1 MNTNDFIVLPWG
13 KTGNS
18 VKLKTKNVRELRV
31 EKVQLELE
39 TQEMEKKL
47 QQLQSSMSRE
57 KEERER
63 SNGYHWKSGQPGK
76 LGNLSQVMSQNKENV
91 VKVSPGKV
99 KLKILKDQVQET
111 VKQPLNY
118 KVTNTSTQEKIKGKG
133 KVCGQCENKFALL
146 VCLECGENYCSSCFA
161 RIHQKGALKLHRTTL
176 LQTRSQVLSRLNIAH
191 RFLKE
196 IYPDESQEEQNSKKE
211 IDKNGNA
218 SETLSVQI
226 SNSEVN
232 YIPSKKADPRNQTG
246 GLLLQGSFDEEESA
260 RSFQKI
266 LTQWRNGSHE
276 DKEKHIQKNS
286 ETSQEQ
292 MEASEVQTNLK
303 IWREPLQI
311 EFKDDSLTYME
322 RLWLKKHR
330 RTPLHCAKNMSLKK
344 ELSPSVPINELS
356 TPLAAPIEDMT
367 LSEKDDSIE
376 VEELKESYPDPFL
389 PQQPELENI
398 ESSVRIVEL
407 DDNYE
412 EEPGESG
419 DFVPYKVELADA
431 DNQQSWAVHQYQK
444 NDFHLGKDLPL
455 SLMKTADAIW
465 QHGLSATDKDLFSQ
479 CSRIISSASKDT
491 LKASL
496 SKNSMS
502 DSSRITERV
511 SAVSSEK
518 NVTKKKSFLLENIK
532 SDEKIHASHQ
542 RTPYHHNV
550 DLGDS
555 HGDRLTYNCKSSLE
569 GNSLHENSSSQ
580 EPRSKK
586 ASKLQKVALR
596 SKPITE
602 QYQGLEKFFVFGKNP
617 FKERFRLNLAMK
629 SEAVPSN
636 HRITLTGNQQWISE
650 SSLSEHADDSIVQ
663 DVVWNNQKKVSGVL
677 HPQRGLISKRPSS
690 ANIPLRKT
698 ILNGSWSHTS
708 LYQRPRSAIS
718 RPLSRATSEISEI
731 EYIDVTD
738 HNEPFLDDAA
748 DNRTL
753 DSLEKELNILKN
765 LSDDPERLYNL
776 NSEKLSGISRH
787 SEKISKT
794 KTDVPKTPDLKD
806 SSRFDISSLDAEVN
820 GPLSSS
826 ESSIDD
832 EEENSLEKL
841 QVVALH

>member
-63 SNGYHWKSGQPGK
+63 SSGYHWKSGQLGK
-76 LGNLSQVMSQNKENV
+76 LGNQSQVMSQNKENV

-118 KVTNTSTQEKIKGKG
+118 KVTTTSTQEKIKGKG

-161 RIHQKGALKLHRTTL
+161 RIHQKGALKRHRTTL
-176 LQTRSQVLSRLNIAH
+176 LQTRAQVLSRLDIAH

-196 IYPDESQEEQNSKKE
+196 IYPDESQEVQNLKKE
-211 IDKNGNA
+211 INNNGNA
-218 SETLSVQI
+218 SKTQSLQI
-226 SNSEVN
+226 SDSEVN
-232 YIPSKKADPRNQTG
+232 STPSKNAESTNQTG

-260 RSFQKI
+260 RSFQEI
-266 LTQWRNGSHE
+266 LTQWRDDNHVN
-276 DKEKHIQKNS
+276 KEKHIQKNAEAS
-286 ETSQEQ
+286 PEQ
-292 MEASEVQTNLK
+292 TEASEVQTNLK
-303 IWREPLQI
+303 IWREPLRI

-330 RTPLHCAKNMSLKK
+330 RTPLHCARNMSLEK
-344 ELSPSVPINELS
+344 ELSPSVPVSELS
-356 TPLAAPIEDMT
+356 TPLAASIEDMT

-389 PQQPELENI
+389 QQQPELESP

-407 DDNYE
+407 DDKYE

-419 DFVPYKVELADA
+419 DFVPYKVELADT
-431 DNQQSWAVHQYQK
+431 DSQESWAVHQYQK
-444 NDFHLGKDLPL
+444 NDFHFGKDLSL
-455 SLMKTADAIW
+455 SLMKAMR
-465 QHGLSATDKDLFSQ
+465 QHGYLTKDKDLFSQ

-491 LKASL
+491 LKVSL
-496 SKNSMS
+496 SRSSIS
-502 DSSRITERV
+502 DSPRTTERV
-511 SAVSSEK
+511 LTVSNEK
-518 NVTKKKSFLLENIK
+518 NVTKEKSFLLENRK
-532 SDEKIHASHQ
+532 PDEKIHASHQ
-542 RTPYHHNV
+542 RTPYHHSV
-550 DLGDS
+550 GLGDS
-555 HGDRLTYNCKSSLE
+555 HGDRLTYNCKGSLE
-569 GNSLHENSSSQ
+569 GNSLHENSNSQ
-580 EPRSKK
+580 EGRSMKS
-586 ASKLQKVALR
+586 SKLQKIALR
-596 SKPITE
+596 SKPIAE
-602 QYQGLEKFFVFGKNP
+602 QYQGLERFFVSGKYP

-629 SEAVPSN
+629 SEISPSN
-636 HRITLTGNQQWISE
+636 GRITLTGNRHWISE

-663 DVVWNNQKKVSGVL
+663 DVIWNNQKKVSSVL
-677 HPQRGLISKRPSS
+677 HPQRGRICKRPSS
-690 ANIPLRKT
+690 ANIPICKM
-698 ILNGSWSHTS
+698 ILNGSRSHTS
-708 LYQRPRSAIS
+708 LHQRPRSAVS
-718 RPLSRATSEISEI
+718 RPISRATSEISEI
-731 EYIDVTD
+731 EYLDVTD
-738 HNEPFLDDAA
+738 HNEPFLEDAA
-748 DNRTL
+748 DHQTL
-753 DSLEKELNILKN
+753 DSLERELNVLKN
-765 LSDDPERLYNL
+765 LSDAPESLHSL
-776 NSEKLSGISRH
+776 NTEKLSGISRH

-794 KTDVPKTPDLKD
+794 KTDVPKTPGLKD
-806 SSRFDISSLDAEVN
+806 SGRLDISSLDAEVH
-820 GPLSSS
+820 GLLSSS

-841 QVVALH
+841 QVLALH

>member
-18 VKLKTKNVRELRV
+18 VKLKTKNVRELRI

-39 TQEMEKKL
+39 TQELEKKL

-63 SNGYHWKSGQPGK
+63 SSGYHWKSGQPGK
-76 LGNLSQVMSQNKENV
+76 LGNPSQVMSQNKENV
-91 VKVSPGKV
+91 VKISPGKV

-118 KVTNTSTQEKIKGKG
+118 KMTDISTQEKTNGKG

-161 RIHQKGALKLHRTTL
+161 RIHQKGALKRHRTTL
-176 LQTRSQVLSRLNIAH
+176 LQTRAQVLSRLDVAH

-196 IYPDESQEEQNSKKE
+196 IHPDESQEEQNLKKE
-211 IDKNGNA
+211 RNKNGSA
-218 SETLSVQI
+218 LQTQSMQVSDA
-226 SNSEVN
+226 EVDS
-232 YIPSKKADPRNQTG
+232 IPSEKAESINQTG

-260 RSFQKI
+260 RSFQEI
-266 LTQWRNGSHE
+266 LTQWRNDNHVN
-276 DKEKHIQKNS
+276 KEKHIQKNPK
-286 ETSQEQ
+286 TEQ

-330 RTPLHCAKNMSLKK
+330 RNPLHCAKDVSLER
-344 ELSPSVPINELS
+344 ELSPCIPISEPS
-356 TPLAAPIEDMT
+356 TLLATSIEDMI

-376 VEELKESYPDPFL
+376 VEVLKESYPDPFL
-389 PQQPELENI
+389 SQQPEVENI

-412 EEPGESG
+412 QEPGESG
-419 DFVPYKVELADA
+419 DFVPYKVDLADT

-444 NDFHLGKDLPL
+444 NDFHFGKDLPL
-455 SLMKTADAIW
+455 SLMKVTDAVR
-465 QHGLSATDKDLFSQ
+465 QHGYSTKDKDVFSQ

-496 SKNSMS
+496 SRSSTS
-502 DSSRITERV
+502 DSPRVTERV
-511 SAVSSEK
+511 STVSSEK
-518 NVTKKKSFLLENIK
+518 NVTKKKSFVLENRK
-532 SDEKIHASHQ
+532 PDEKIHSSHQ

-550 DLGDS
+550 DLRDS
-555 HGDRLTYNCKSSLE
+555 HGDRLTYNCKGSLE
-569 GNSLHENSSSQ
+569 GNSLHENSNSH
-580 EPRSKK
+580 EPRSMKS
-586 ASKLQKVALR
+586 SKLQKIALR
-596 SKPITE
+596 SKPIME

-617 FKERFRLNLAMK
+617 LHERSRLNLAMK
-629 SEAVPSN
+629 SEISPSKS
-636 HRITLTGNQQWISE
+636 RIALAGNRQWISE

-677 HPQRGLISKRPSS
+677 HPGRISKRPSS
-690 ANIPLRKT
+690 ANIPICKM
-698 ILNGSWSHTS
+698 ILSGSWSHTS
-708 LYQRPRSAIS
+708 LHQRPRSAVSRAIS
-718 RPLSRATSEISEI
+718 RAPSEISEI
-731 EYIDVTD
+731 EYLDVTD

-748 DNRTL
+748 DNQTL
-753 DSLEKELNILKN
+753 DNLERELNTLRN
-765 LSDDPERLYNL
+765 LSDASEKLYSSD
-776 NSEKLSGISRH
+776 SEKLSGISRH

-794 KTDVPKTPDLKD
+794 KTDVPKMPGLRD
-806 SSRFDISSLDAEVN
+806 SNRFDISSLDAELN
-820 GPLSSS
+820 GLLSSL
-826 ESSIDD
+826 ESSIND
-832 EEENSLEKL
+832 EEDNSLEKL
-841 QVVALH
+841 QVIALH